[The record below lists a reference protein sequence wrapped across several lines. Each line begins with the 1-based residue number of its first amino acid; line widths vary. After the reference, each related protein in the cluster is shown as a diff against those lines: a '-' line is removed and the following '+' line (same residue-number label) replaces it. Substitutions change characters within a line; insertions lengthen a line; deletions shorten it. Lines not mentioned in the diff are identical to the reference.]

1 MGTPL
6 VVRGQHRGRR
16 RPTPSW
22 PSGKSMSAA
31 IPPSQ
36 RPCAARPCQ
45 PRFAARASV
54 VACRLETTEP
64 TWELTPRGMAV
75 ALALVGAVMGAAL
88 VTCLAVLW
96 LISSPS

>member
-1 MGTPL
+1 M
-6 VVRGQHRGRR
+6 
-16 RPTPSW
+16 
-22 PSGKSMSAA
+22 
-31 IPPSQ
+31 
-36 RPCAARPCQ
+36 
-45 PRFAARASV
+45 

-96 LISSPS
+96 SISSPS